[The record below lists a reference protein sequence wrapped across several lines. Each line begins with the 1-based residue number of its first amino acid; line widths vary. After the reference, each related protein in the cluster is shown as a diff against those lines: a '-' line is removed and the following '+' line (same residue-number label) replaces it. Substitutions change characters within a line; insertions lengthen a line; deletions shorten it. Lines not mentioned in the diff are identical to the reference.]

1 MVLLGTFTYAKEPCF
16 IRVYFSY
23 DFFLPSGGTC
33 NLAGIGASVLN
44 FGRAWP
50 ADVCAAET

>member
-1 MVLLGTFTYAKEPCF
+1 MFVNMEFS
-16 IRVYFSY
+16 RVYFSY

-44 FGRAWP
+44 FGPAWP